1 MRIDNAYV
9 ITIVLGFKKQ
19 KQVFFPGLL
28 YVKIFFI
35 EMIDDYASRKAM
47 VAVRFGK
54 IT

>member
-1 MRIDNAYV
+1 MHV

-35 EMIDDYASRKAM
+35 EIIDAYVSRKAM
-47 VAVRFGK
+47 VAVWFGK
-54 IT
+54 IM